1 MASNSNPLLQDWTKT
16 EPFGFPPFKK
26 VEPEHFE
33 PAFEVA
39 MENHLKDLDR
49 IVKNPDSA
57 SFANVCLPL
66 DRAGGEYEKI
76 AYLFGNLCGSYNTEP
91 LQKVQQVMAPIKAK
105 HGNAVSTFPGL
116 YDKVE
121 AIYLARKDSG
131 LNDEQI
137 RLVERQH
144 LDLVRAGAKFSE
156 SEKKDYGQLMADLAT
171 ECTAFE
177 QNVMKDESECI
188 VLTKADLSGCPE
200 SLVNA
205 AREAAS
211 ANGKAGDDDHV
222 ITLSRS
228 LVDPFL
234 TFSDRRDLREKAWRK
249 WTKRGELDTVN
260 RDNRKIAEN
269 ILKLRQKQAQAH
281 GCESFGHYQCEDMM
295 AKTPEKVME
304 LLEKVWGKATVSAN
318 KEREALL
325 EFQAAAAGPEG
336 GGGGGGAA
344 PSEIEPWDWRYYAEL
359 VRKHKFDFDEGA
371 LKPYLSLEAVTASM
385 FEVSNKLYGLKY
397 VERPDIQAYHS
408 DVKVYEVRNERGGD
422 KLVAIFL
429 VDNFARPFKRSGAW
443 MSEYRGQSKNLAE
456 GEDEINKVP
465 IISNNNNFAKG
476 SPTLLSYDDV
486 ITAFHEFGHAHHG
499 MLSDVTFKTL
509 AGTRVLTDFVE
520 LPSQLMEHWARHSE
534 VQSNFRHFETGERVP
549 QALLDKMNAAR
560 TFNQGFATIEYTA
573 CALLDMA
580 MHMQASYEDFNLSK
594 FEEDELA
601 RLGMPQGII
610 MRHRPTHFQ
619 HLFSG
624 SHYAAGYYVYLWAEV
639 LDADAFDA
647 FLESPEGIFSP
658 AVAAKAQQYIYS
670 AGNSQDPAQLYK
682 LFRGRDP
689 IIEPM
694 LKKKGLLV

>member
-1 MASNSNPLLQDWTKT
+1 MATNNPLLTDWTKT

-26 VEPEHFE
+26 VEPAHFE
-33 PAFEVA
+33 PAFEIA
-39 MENHLKDLDR
+39 MDMHLKDLDV
-49 IVKNPDSA
+49 IVKNPGSA
-57 SFANVCLPL
+57 TFENVCLPL

-76 AYLFGNLCGSYNTEP
+76 SYLFGNLCGSYNTEP

-116 YDKVE
+116 YEKVKVV
-121 AIYLARKDSG
+121 YDARKDSG

-188 VLTKADLSGCPE
+188 VLTKSDLSGCPE
-200 SLVNA
+200 SLVGA
-205 AREAAS
+205 AKEAAK
-211 ANGKAGDDDHV
+211 ANGKNGDDDYV

-234 TFSDRRDLREKAWRK
+234 TFSDRRDLREQAWRK
-249 WTKRGELDTVN
+249 WTKRGELDKSRNN
-260 RDNRKIAEN
+260 RVIAEN

-325 EFQAAAAGPEG
+325 EFQAQQGDPSTSGAAAGA
-336 GGGGGGAA
+336 GAA
-344 PSEIEPWDWRYYAEL
+344 EIEPWDWRYYAEL
-359 VRKHKFDFDEGA
+359 VRKQKFDFDEGS

-408 DVKVYEVRNERGGD
+408 DVKVYEVRNERDGD

-429 VDNFARPFKRSGAW
+429 VDNFARPYKRSGAW
-443 MSEYRGQSKNLAE
+443 MSEYRGQSKNLAP
-456 GEDEINKVP
+456 GEDPINSVP

-499 MLSDVTFKTL
+499 MLSDVTYKTL

-520 LPSQLMEHWARHSE
+520 LPSQLMEHWARHAD
-534 VQSNFRHFETGERVP
+534 VQRNFCHFETGERVP

-580 MHMQASYEDFNLSK
+580 MHMQASYDDFNLSK
-594 FEEDELA
+594 FEEDELT

-647 FLESPEGIFSP
+647 FLESGDIFSP
-658 AVAAKAQQYIYS
+658 SVAKKARDFIYS
-670 AGNSQDPAQLYK
+670 AGNSQDPAELYK
-682 LFRGRDP
+682 RFRGRDP
-689 IIEPM
+689 VIEPM
-694 LKKKGLLV
+694 LKKKGLLA